1 MTASCPR
8 ITSPVPWAPPP
19 GATSLSVRSL
29 GCGADMGTHVW
40 ARAAAAIL
48 LQLLLGDPTAP
59 EDTGAGETLQVHIIC
74 FNFEMVQ
81 VTWNNT
87 VPATGT
93 NLTFFYRFQ
102 DDQPYAPCTR
112 YLVRCGL
119 TAGCLVEGGD
129 RVLDFCL
136 HNGSRR
142 VLAMQRWVSDY
153 LKPRA
158 PRDLRFLWGQDAVT
172 VTCPGLPY
180 SGLLY
185 EVQHRT
191 PYDGGWQS
199 RVAEL
204 CNVTI
209 EGLDLGHCH
218 SFRARVLTQASSYG
232 SEASPSDW
240 SPVTHWQGAAPRDS
254 CLQWPPLPKWPR
266 FFLVCS
272 LVSLLTVALLLL
284 AVCKAQRVKRVLM
297 PSVPDPKGS
306 FPGLFEHHQGDFQTA
321 EERNAWEMFCHAPPC
336 CHGPCGRT
344 DGRTDGSHVMLRCT
358 RQPSRKNGAAPR
370 ENEWITDTQDVAPWK
385 KPPSGEQDPGSE
397 QTLEVHVSRVDAEL
411 PLVTRPLSPHTREE
425 EASVGSAQHPPR
437 DPQGG
442 TVVSLAGFT
451 FMMTDNAY
459 MKL

>member
-306 FPGLFEHHQGDFQTA
+306 FPGLFEHHQGDFQ
-321 EERNAWEMFCHAPPC
+321 
-336 CHGPCGRT
+336 
-344 DGRTDGSHVMLRCT
+344 
-358 RQPSRKNGAAPR
+358 
-370 ENEWITDTQDVAPWK
+370 EWITDTQDVAPWK